1 MNSALP
7 KGSGFGDLLGHRPA
21 LSAIASAF
29 AWQEHCVRD
38 FGVGG
43 GQTRRDASS
52 AQEGRTCHDMWRGV
66 KARVSDLLDQ
76 AFVPREMI
84 LRANDRVTVIRLPIR
99 TQKVLALS
107 AVALLG
113 WTLLASGTFVA
124 QELIIASKNRAIEG
138 HKLAYFEL
146 LRSEEHTSELKSLMR
161 TSYAAF

>member
-1 MNSALP
+1 MTPALP
-7 KGSGFGDLLGHRPA
+7 KGGGVGDLLGHRPA
-21 LSAIASAF
+21 LAAIASAF
-29 AWQEHCVRD
+29 AWQERCGRD
-38 FGVGG
+38 CGVGG

-124 QELIIASKNRAIEG
+124 QELIIASTNRAIEG

-146 LRSEEHTSELKSLMR
+146 RSEVLEYQDWK
-161 TSYAAF
+161 

>member
-1 MNSALP
+1 MKSALP

-29 AWQEHCVRD
+29 AWQERCVRD

-84 LRANDRVTVIRLPIR
+84 LRANDRR
-99 TQKVLALS
+99 
-107 AVALLG
+107 
-113 WTLLASGTFVA
+113 SG
-124 QELIIASKNRAIEG
+124 
-138 HKLAYFEL
+138 
-146 LRSEEHTSELKSLMR
+146 EHTSEL
-161 TSYAAF
+161 